1 MFAQSTNKSGG
12 IMKKIIVGLL
22 VGGLVPLAFPA
33 QAGEVEGFIE
43 LLRSDIRSE
52 KVAPLTV
59 AMDMDEQQAENFWPL
74 QRDYESSLA
83 LLNDE
88 RLKLIKLYAKQWGT
102 LTDEQ
107 AAVIATDWFSIQ
119 ERRLKLRKATY
130 KKVTKEIGALVAA
143 RYLQIE
149 NSVQMVLDLQLAS
162 ELPLLE

>member
-1 MFAQSTNKSGG
+1 
-12 IMKKIIVGLL
+12 MKKIIVGLM
-22 VGGLVPLAFPA
+22 VSGLAALSLSA

-43 LLRSDIRSE
+43 LLRSDIRAE
-52 KVAPLTV
+52 KVALLTS
-59 AMDMDEQQAENFWPL
+59 AMDLDEQQAESFWPL
-74 QRDYESSLA
+74 QREYENSLA

-88 RLKLIKLYAKQWGT
+88 RLQLIKLYAKQWGT

-107 AAVIATDWFSIQ
+107 AAKIATDWFSIQ

-130 KKVTKEIGALVAA
+130 KKISKEIGDLVAA

-149 NSVQMVLDLQLAS
+149 NSVQMVLDLQLSS